1 MLPTIKCFEKQWSH
15 FSLTNLS
22 NKIILSENEKLII
35 NNQKYDEVFNNHFN
49 STVKKLNIL
58 IDQNLL
64 NDAST
69 FDYYIIAAIIHKY
82 KRSKYP

>member
-1 MLPTIKCFEKQWSH
+1 M
-15 FSLTNLS
+15 
-22 NKIILSENEKLII
+22 
-35 NNQKYDEVFNNHFN
+35 FNNHFN

-69 FDYYIIAAIIHKY
+69 FDYSIIAAIIHKY
-82 KRSKYP
+82 KRDPNILKIKEKIKK